1 MIRCPNCAR
10 AYSSLVSVCPE
21 CRIPLNHQGQPSPQ
35 WGLLQPQPPVQPQLQ
50 PQPQLCR
57 ESEFEIQNNV
67 LVKYNGTATR
77 VAVPEGVVNVGKEA
91 FANNPSIQYV
101 TLPNSLYGLGKDCF
115 LNCTNLREVNIPG
128 NVQVVRFDWF
138 AGCTNLDRLVIQHG
152 VKTLH
157 FGIKLGQFC
166 AKQIEIPDTLT
177 DLRMF
182 TINGEDHMQERIRHP
197 KQIIASDW
205 WFQSFWGF
213 FREMPDFVQCVR
225 CVL

>member
-1 MIRCPNCAR
+1 MIRCPNCSR
-10 AYSSLVSVCPE
+10 AYSSLVSVCPV
-21 CRIPLNHQGQPSPQ
+21 CGIRLNHQEQSNLHWGVVQPQ
-35 WGLLQPQPPVQPQLQ
+35 VQPQPRISGEP
-50 PQPQLCR
+50 
-57 ESEFEIQNNV
+57 EFNIQNNV
-67 LVKYNGTATR
+67 LVKYNGTAAQ
-77 VAVPEGVVNVGKEA
+77 VAVPEGVVNIGKEA
-91 FANNPSIQYV
+91 FANNSSIRYV
-101 TLPNSLYGLGKDCF
+101 TLPDSLFGLSKDCF

-128 NVQVVRFDWF
+128 NVQIVRFDWF

-157 FGIKLGQFC
+157 FGTKLGQFC

-182 TINGEDHMQERIRHP
+182 TVNGEDHMAERIRHP

-205 WFQSFWGF
+205 WFRSFWSF
-213 FREMPDFVQCVR
+213 FQDKPDFVQCIR